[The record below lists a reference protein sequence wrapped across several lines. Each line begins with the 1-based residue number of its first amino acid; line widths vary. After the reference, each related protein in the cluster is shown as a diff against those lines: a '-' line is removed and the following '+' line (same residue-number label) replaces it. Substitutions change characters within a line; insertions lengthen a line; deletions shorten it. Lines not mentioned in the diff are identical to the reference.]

1 MVIIIVPIAQKMDL
15 IVMLS
20 IINMNNGIY
29 MKNWCLYLIMMLL
42 LASCSEQ
49 QVMEETLSSQ
59 KLTEQKGMT
68 VSPQDSVMSLLY
80 QARWGDGSAY
90 LKLADCYRDGIGV
103 KKDFFGM
110 ITMAH
115 MAEWR
120 GAINRMDDYIYGL
133 PDGHEYKTL
142 FLLMDG
148 YKSYIQEGT
157 DSVEH
162 VLCNNG
168 SPEAKT
174 LLGII
179 TIDKGD
185 TISGMNMVKDAAE
198 QGCSLAELLLT
209 IPDWKGRLR
218 ADATK
223 LAIIAH
229 RVPLANLILG
239 DLYYEPDENG
249 KSNKQLA
256 VEYYMKA
263 EEHAVLGRHGA
274 ERVLDYYRNG
284 GNVQLTEDD
293 IKRLEL
299 IVQPKDVETE

>member
-1 MVIIIVPIAQKMDL
+1 
-15 IVMLS
+15 
-20 IINMNNGIY
+20 
-29 MKNWCLYLIMMLL
+29 MKNWCLYLITMLL

-49 QVMEETLSSQ
+49 QLMEETLSSQ

-68 VSPQDSVMSLLY
+68 VTPQDSIKSLLY

-120 GAINRMDDYIYGL
+120 GAINRMVDYIYGL

-162 VLCNNG
+162 VLSNNG

-223 LAIIAH
+223 LGIIAH
-229 RVPLANLILG
+229 RVPLAYLILG
-239 DLYYEPDENG
+239 DLYYEPDDNG

-263 EEHAVLGRHGA
+263 EEHAVLDRHGA
-274 ERVLDYYRNG
+274 ERVLDFYRNG
-284 GNVQLTEDD
+284 GNVQLTDDD

>member
-1 MVIIIVPIAQKMDL
+1 
-15 IVMLS
+15 
-20 IINMNNGIY
+20 
-29 MKNWCLYLIMMLL
+29 MLL

-59 KLTEQKGMT
+59 KLTEQKSMT

-120 GAINRMDDYIYGL
+120 GAINCMDDYIYGL
-133 PDGHEYKTL
+133 PDGHEYKAL

-148 YKSYIQEGT
+148 YKSYIQEGR

-162 VLCNNG
+162 VLCNNA

-209 IPDWKGRLR
+209 IPDWEGRLR

-223 LAIIAH
+223 LGIIAH
-229 RVPLANLILG
+229 RVPLAYLILG
-239 DLYYEPDENG
+239 DLYYEPDDNG
-249 KSNKQLA
+249 KSNEQLA

-263 EEHAVLGRHGA
+263 EEHAVLDRHGA

-284 GNVQLTEDD
+284 GNVQLAEDD

>member
-1 MVIIIVPIAQKMDL
+1 
-15 IVMLS
+15 
-20 IINMNNGIY
+20 
-29 MKNWCLYLIMMLL
+29 MKNWCLYLITMLL

-49 QVMEETLSSQ
+49 QLMEETLSSQ

-68 VSPQDSVMSLLY
+68 VTPQDSIKSLLY
-80 QARWGDGSAY
+80 HARWGDGSAY

-120 GAINRMDDYIYGL
+120 GAINRIDDYIYGL

-162 VLCNNG
+162 VLSNNG

-223 LAIIAH
+223 LGIIAH
-229 RVPLANLILG
+229 RVPLAYLILG
-239 DLYYEPDENG
+239 DLYYEPDDNG

-263 EEHAVLGRHGA
+263 EEHAVLDRHGA

-284 GNVQLTEDD
+284 GIVQLTEDD

>member
-1 MVIIIVPIAQKMDL
+1 
-15 IVMLS
+15 
-20 IINMNNGIY
+20 
-29 MKNWCLYLIMMLL
+29 MKNLCLYIITILL

-49 QVMEETLSSQ
+49 QVMEGVSSSQ
-59 KLTEQKGMT
+59 NLSEQKSMSVT
-68 VSPQDSVMSLLY
+68 SQDSVMSLLN

-90 LKLADCYRDGIGV
+90 LKLADCYRDGVGV

-115 MAEWR
+115 MAEGR
-120 GAINRMDDYIYGL
+120 GAINRIDDYIYCL
-133 PDGHEYKTL
+133 PDGNDYKTL

-148 YKSYIQEGT
+148 YKSYIQE
-157 DSVEH
+157 DSDSIEH
-162 VLCNNG
+162 VLRASD

-174 LLGII
+174 LLGMI
-179 TIDKGD
+179 TVDQGD
-185 TISGMNMVKDAAE
+185 TISGMNLMKEAAD
-198 QGCSLAELLLT
+198 QGCSLAELLIT
-209 IPDWKGRLR
+209 IPDWKVRLR

-249 KSNKQLA
+249 KSDKQLA

-274 ERVLDYYRNG
+274 EWVLDYYRNG
-284 GNVQLTEDD
+284 GDIQLTEDD
-293 IKRLEL
+293 FKRLEQ
-299 IVQPKDVETE
+299 IVQRKGVMME

>member
-1 MVIIIVPIAQKMDL
+1 
-15 IVMLS
+15 
-20 IINMNNGIY
+20 
-29 MKNWCLYLIMMLL
+29 MLL

-68 VSPQDSVMSLLY
+68 VSPQDSIKSLLY

-120 GAINRMDDYIYGL
+120 GAINRIDDYIYGL

-162 VLCNNG
+162 VLSNNG

-223 LAIIAH
+223 LGIIAH
-229 RVPLANLILG
+229 RVPLAYLILG
-239 DLYYEPDENG
+239 DLYYEPDDNG

-263 EEHAVLGRHGA
+263 EEHAVLDRHGA

-284 GNVQLTEDD
+284 GIVQLTEDD

>member
-1 MVIIIVPIAQKMDL
+1 M
-15 IVMLS
+15 
-20 IINMNNGIY
+20 
-29 MKNWCLYLIMMLL
+29 IMMLFF
-42 LASCSEQ
+42 ASCSEQ
-49 QVMEETLSSQ
+49 QIMEEMASST
-59 KLTEQKGMT
+59 KLTEQKSMT
-68 VSPQDSVMSLLY
+68 FSPQDSIMSLLY

-120 GAINRMDDYIYGL
+120 GAITRIDDYIYGL
-133 PDGHEYKTL
+133 PDGNDYKTL

-148 YKSYIQEGT
+148 YKSYIQEDP
-157 DSVEH
+157 DSIEH
-162 VLCNNG
+162 VLRAND

-174 LLGII
+174 LLGMI
-179 TIDKGD
+179 TVDHGD
-185 TISGMNMVKDAAE
+185 TISGMNLMKEAAD
-198 QGCSLAELLLT
+198 QGCSLAELLIT

-229 RVPLANLILG
+229 RVPIAYSILG

-263 EEHAVLGRHGA
+263 EEHAVLGHHGA

-284 GNVQLTEDD
+284 ENIQLTEDD

>member
-1 MVIIIVPIAQKMDL
+1 MDL

-20 IINMNNGIY
+20 IININNGIF
-29 MKNWCLYLIMMLL
+29 MKNWYLYLIIMLL

-68 VSPQDSVMSLLY
+68 VTPQDSIMSLLY

-120 GAINRMDDYIYGL
+120 GAINRIDDYIYGL

-162 VLCNNG
+162 MLCNND

-198 QGCSLAELLLT
+198 QGCSLAELLIT
-209 IPDWKGRLR
+209 ISDWKGRLR

-284 GNVQLTEDD
+284 GNIQLTEDD

-299 IVQPKDVETE
+299 IVQPKGVETE

>member
-1 MVIIIVPIAQKMDL
+1 
-15 IVMLS
+15 
-20 IINMNNGIY
+20 
-29 MKNWCLYLIMMLL
+29 MKNLCLYIITMLL

-68 VSPQDSVMSLLY
+68 VSPQDSIKSLLY

-120 GAINRMDDYIYGL
+120 GAINRIDDYIYGL

-162 VLCNNG
+162 VLSNNG

-223 LAIIAH
+223 LGIIAH
-229 RVPLANLILG
+229 RVPLAYLILG
-239 DLYYEPDENG
+239 DLYYEPDDNG

-263 EEHAVLGRHGA
+263 EEHAVLDRHGA

-284 GNVQLTEDD
+284 GIVQLTEDD

>member
-1 MVIIIVPIAQKMDL
+1 
-15 IVMLS
+15 
-20 IINMNNGIY
+20 
-29 MKNWCLYLIMMLL
+29 MKNLCLYIITMLL

-49 QVMEETLSSQ
+49 QVMEDTLSSQ

-157 DSVEH
+157 DGVEH
-162 VLCNNG
+162 VLYNND

-223 LAIIAH
+223 LGIIAH
-229 RVPLANLILG
+229 RVPLAYLILG
-239 DLYYEPDENG
+239 DLYYETDDNG

-263 EEHAVLGRHGA
+263 EEHAVLDRHGA

>member
-1 MVIIIVPIAQKMDL
+1 MDL

-20 IINMNNGIY
+20 IININNGIF
-29 MKNWCLYLIMMLL
+29 MKNWYLYLIMMLL

-68 VSPQDSVMSLLY
+68 VTPQDSIMSLLY

-120 GAINRMDDYIYGL
+120 GAINRIDDYIYGL

-162 VLCNNG
+162 VLSNNG

-198 QGCSLAELLLT
+198 QGCSLAELLIT
-209 IPDWKGRLR
+209 ISDWKGRLR

-284 GNVQLTEDD
+284 GNIQLTEDD

-299 IVQPKDVETE
+299 IVQPKGVETE

>member
-1 MVIIIVPIAQKMDL
+1 
-15 IVMLS
+15 
-20 IINMNNGIY
+20 
-29 MKNWCLYLIMMLL
+29 MMLF

-49 QVMEETLSSQ
+49 QIMEEMASAT
-59 KLTEQKGMT
+59 KLTEQKRLI
-68 VSPQDSVMSLLY
+68 VSPLDSVMSLLY

-142 FLLMDG
+142 
-148 YKSYIQEGT
+148 
-157 DSVEH
+157 
-162 VLCNNG
+162 
-168 SPEAKT
+168 
-174 LLGII
+174 LGII

-223 LAIIAH
+223 LGIIAH
-229 RVPLANLILG
+229 RVPLAYLILG
-239 DLYYEPDENG
+239 DLYYEPDDNG

-263 EEHAVLGRHGA
+263 EEHAVLDRHGA

-284 GNVQLTEDD
+284 GNVQLTDDD

-299 IVQPKDVETE
+299 IVQPKDEETE

>member
-1 MVIIIVPIAQKMDL
+1 
-15 IVMLS
+15 
-20 IINMNNGIY
+20 
-29 MKNWCLYLIMMLL
+29 MKNWCLYLITMLL

-59 KLTEQKGMT
+59 KLTEQNGMT
-68 VSPQDSVMSLLY
+68 VTPQDSIMSLLY

-103 KKDFFGM
+103 KKNFLGM

-133 PDGHEYKTL
+133 PEGHEYKTL
-142 FLLMDG
+142 FLLLDD

-162 VLCNNG
+162 MLCNND

-185 TISGMNMVKDAAE
+185 TISGINMVKDAAE

-209 IPDWKGRLR
+209 IPEWKGRLR
-218 ADATK
+218 ADATN

-284 GNVQLTEDD
+284 GNIQLTEDD

-299 IVQPKDVETE
+299 IVQPKGVETE

>member
-1 MVIIIVPIAQKMDL
+1 MDL

-20 IINMNNGIY
+20 IININNGIF
-29 MKNWCLYLIMMLL
+29 MKNWYLYLIMMLL

-68 VSPQDSVMSLLY
+68 VTPQDSIMSLLY

-120 GAINRMDDYIYGL
+120 GAINRIDDYIYGL

-162 VLCNNG
+162 MLCNND

-185 TISGMNMVKDAAE
+185 TISGMNIVKDAAE
-198 QGCSLAELLLT
+198 QGCSLAELLIT
-209 IPDWKGRLR
+209 ISDWKGRLR

-284 GNVQLTEDD
+284 GNIQLTEDD

-299 IVQPKDVETE
+299 IVQPKGVETE

>member
-1 MVIIIVPIAQKMDL
+1 MKSKSSMETKKKMEGGDT
-15 IVMLS
+15 MAE
-20 IINMNNGIY
+20 
-29 MKNWCLYLIMMLL
+29 K
-42 LASCSEQ
+42 
-49 QVMEETLSSQ
+49 T
-59 KLTEQKGMT
+59 KLTQEQIDALIQKGKENKGVLT
-68 VSPQDSVMSLLY
+68 YRDVMS
-80 QARWGDGSAY
+80 
-90 LKLADCYRDGIGV
+90 
-103 KKDFFGM
+103 F
-110 ITMAH
+110 
-115 MAEWR
+115 
-120 GAINRMDDYIYGL
+120 INRMDDYIYGL

-223 LAIIAH
+223 LGIIAH
-229 RVPLANLILG
+229 RVPLAYLILG
-239 DLYYEPDENG
+239 DLYYEPDDNG

-299 IVQPKDVETE
+299 IVQPKGVETE

>member
-1 MVIIIVPIAQKMDL
+1 MDL

-20 IINMNNGIY
+20 IININNGIY

-42 LASCSEQ
+42 FAGCSEQ
-49 QVMEETLSSQ
+49 QVMEETLCSK
-59 KLTEQKGMT
+59 KLTEQKSTT
-68 VSPQDSVMSLLY
+68 VSPQDSVMTLLY

-157 DSVEH
+157 ASVEH
-162 VLCNNG
+162 VLCNND

-223 LAIIAH
+223 LGIIAH
-229 RVPLANLILG
+229 RVPLAYLILG
-239 DLYYEPDENG
+239 DLYYEPDDNG

-263 EEHAVLGRHGA
+263 EEHAVLDRHGA

>member
-1 MVIIIVPIAQKMDL
+1 
-15 IVMLS
+15 
-20 IINMNNGIY
+20 
-29 MKNWCLYLIMMLL
+29 MKNWCLYLIMMLF
-42 LASCSEQ
+42 LASCSERQ
-49 QVMEETLSSQ
+49 IMEEMASST
-59 KLTEQKGMT
+59 KLTEQNGMIVT
-68 VSPQDSVMSLLY
+68 PQDSIMSLLY

-103 KKDFFGM
+103 KKDFLGM

-133 PDGHEYKTL
+133 PEGHEYKTL
-142 FLLMDG
+142 FLLLDD

-162 VLCNNG
+162 MLCNND

-185 TISGMNMVKDAAE
+185 TISGINMVKDAAE

-209 IPDWKGRLR
+209 IPEWKGRLR
-218 ADATK
+218 ADATN

-284 GNVQLTEDD
+284 GNIQLTEDD

-299 IVQPKDVETE
+299 IVQPKGVETE

>member
-1 MVIIIVPIAQKMDL
+1 
-15 IVMLS
+15 
-20 IINMNNGIY
+20 
-29 MKNWCLYLIMMLL
+29 MKNLCLYLIMMLL

-68 VSPQDSVMSLLY
+68 VSPQDSVLSLLY

-133 PDGHEYKTL
+133 PNGHEYKTL

-162 VLCNNG
+162 VLCNND

-179 TIDKGD
+179 NIDKGD

-223 LAIIAH
+223 LGIIAH
-229 RVPLANLILG
+229 RVPLAYLILG
-239 DLYYEPDENG
+239 DLYYEPDDNG

-263 EEHAVLGRHGA
+263 EEHAVLDRHGA

-284 GNVQLTEDD
+284 GIVQLTEDD

>member
-1 MVIIIVPIAQKMDL
+1 
-15 IVMLS
+15 
-20 IINMNNGIY
+20 
-29 MKNWCLYLIMMLL
+29 MKNWCLYLITMLL

-59 KLTEQKGMT
+59 KLTEQNGMT
-68 VSPQDSVMSLLY
+68 VTPQDSIMSLLY

-148 YKSYIQEGT
+148 YKSYFQECT

-162 VLCNNG
+162 VLSNNG

-263 EEHAVLGRHGA
+263 EEHAVLGHHGA

-284 GNVQLTEDD
+284 GNIQLTEDD

-299 IVQPKDVETE
+299 IVQPKGVETE